1 MNAAPQNS
9 SILAQRGTGHVDV
22 VGMGVRRALPD
33 VQVGNGDR
41 HAQRLHAVQRVDDLR
56 EAQAAELEV
65 DGVLLVTARHGL
77 SAGVIEAIF
86 SCPMLLVSDCSTTEK
101 SEKLPL
107 FGMVRFSAAA
117 ISAPNCVH
125 VPIIERTCSSSIRR
139 LVTRSCSPS
148 LMSTADM

>member
-1 MNAAPQNS
+1 MDVAPQNS

-77 SAGVIEAIF
+77 VGG
-86 SCPMLLVSDCSTTEK
+86 CDRGDLL
-101 SEKLPL
+101 LPPAL
-107 FGMVRFSAAA
+107 VERL
-117 ISAPNCVH
+117 PNYAH
-125 VPIIERTCSSSIRR
+125 KPQTPT
-139 LVTRSCSPS
+139 LPY
-148 LMSTADM
+148 A